1 MGDAMGRI
9 LGWIS
14 VALLAAAP
22 LVAQAQGALTYRC
35 TGADGKKFYGSAIP
49 MQCAGR
55 PVEVLNSG
63 GMVIKRIDPAA
74 EEKERAAKAAKEGR
88 SRTDQTLEE
97 RDEERRNRALLAT
110 YTSAKDIE
118 DARARALADNAQQ
131 AGRFEKRIGEL
142 RARRVRYEKE
152 LETYKKDGKASS
164 TVEDNIKN
172 VDLEIAAQEEL
183 LKSKLSEVIGINAKY
198 DADKKRYGEATKAAG
213 AAKAAAK

>member
-1 MGDAMGRI
+1 MGRI

-22 LVAQAQGALTYRC
+22 LVAQAQYTYRC
-35 TGADGKKFYGSAIP
+35 MGADGKKFYGSAIP

-55 PVEVLNSG
+55 LVEVMNSG
-63 GMVIKRIDPAA
+63 GMVVKRIDPVA
-74 EEKERAAKAAKEGR
+74 EEKERAAKAGKEGR
-88 SRTDQTLEE
+88 SRSDQTLEE

-110 YTSAKDIE
+110 YTSVKDIE
-118 DARARALADNAQQ
+118 DARGRALADNAEQ
-131 AGRFEKRIGEL
+131 AGRFEKRITDL

-183 LKSKLSEVIGINAKY
+183 LKSKLNEVGGINVKY
-198 DADKKRYGEATKAAG
+198 DADKKRYGDATKAASV
-213 AAKAAAK
+213 AKK